1 MALKDLHAWSASTVD
16 EVCRQ
21 LKSLDCRKYQMSLD
35 GLRDTHDFFRKA
47 GSFDTTLEKISVIN
61 RAGLR
66 SVIMTTVSARNVD
79 EIPALIDVVAQQLAC
94 RRVPDSRVGNVFND
108 RLTALWLDQ
117 MEAYRDFV
125 IIDKIT
131 KAEDVALSECPIPT
145 VEPGRVL
152 VRVKAFG
159 LNHSEQILRLEEINQ
174 PYIRKPII
182 PGIECVGEIVDASD
196 SHFAVGQKVVAMMG
210 GMGRS
215 FNGSYAEYALLP
227 AHHVFAVESDLT
239 WEELAAI
246 PETYFTAWGSLVECL
261 HLKAGDR
268 LLIRGATSALGYA
281 AIHRAQSDLRHSERR
296 VPDGILQQLSD
307 ATCRRRYI

>member
-1 MALKDLHAWSASTVD
+1 M
-16 EVCRQ
+16 
-21 LKSLDCRKYQMSLD
+21 
-35 GLRDTHDFFRKA
+35 
-47 GSFDTTLEKISVIN
+47 
-61 RAGLR
+61 
-66 SVIMTTVSARNVD
+66 
-79 EIPALIDVVAQQLAC
+79 
-94 RRVPDSRVGNVFND
+94 
-108 RLTALWLDQ
+108 
-117 MEAYRDFV
+117 
-125 IIDKIT
+125 
-131 KAEDVALSECPIPT
+131 
-145 VEPGRVL
+145 L